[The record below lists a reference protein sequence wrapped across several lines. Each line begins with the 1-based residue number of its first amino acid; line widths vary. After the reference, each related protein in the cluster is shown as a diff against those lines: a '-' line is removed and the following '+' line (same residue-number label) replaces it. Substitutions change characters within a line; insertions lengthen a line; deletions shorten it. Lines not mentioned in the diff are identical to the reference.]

1 MCLHSSQA
9 FSKYVGLK
17 YADKG
22 RTEKGLDCWGLARHI
37 YKEELGIILPSFTDS
52 YSTSETR
59 EEIAAIIEF
68 QKMKWEAIPSGK
80 EQPFDIILLRILGIP
95 MHIGVV
101 IEKRKM
107 IHVFKGSN
115 TTIENYT
122 SAQWRHRVLGFYRYK
137 EGIR

>member
-1 MCLHSSQA
+1 
-9 FSKYVGLK
+9 
-17 YADKG
+17 
-22 RTEKGLDCWGLARHI
+22 
-37 YKEELGIILPSFTDS
+37 
-52 YSTSETR
+52 
-59 EEIAAIIEF
+59 
-68 QKMKWEAIPSGK
+68 MKWEAIPSGK
-80 EQPFDIILLRILGIP
+80 EQPFDIILLRILGFP